1 MVKAIFTIIG
11 SFIRSWES
19 QYVRKVFDN
28 NMKKWIPYVDDIS
41 LYYKFFYS
49 KLIKRRFHVE
59 RIFRHFLKIVIKR
72 RFRLSID
79 NFYLKQQISA
89 KLAVILPA
97 VICEKSSLPSIHN
110 YRVPNILLPK
120 T

>member
-1 MVKAIFTIIG
+1 
-11 SFIRSWES
+11 
-19 QYVRKVFDN
+19 
-28 NMKKWIPYVDDIS
+28 MKKWIPYLDEIS
-41 LYYKFFYS
+41 FNYKLFYS
-49 KLIKRRFHVE
+49 KLIKGRFDVE

-72 RFRLSID
+72 RFRVLID

-89 KLAVILPA
+89 KLAVIPPA